1 MASFGLAI
9 FISGSGSN
17 FKAIEA
23 AIREKRLAAQILL
36 VLADRDCAGL
46 IYAKRQG
53 YNTALIKPC
62 DYISLEAWDAAVL
75 EETKKFATEL
85 IVLAGFLRKI
95 GKKLLAA
102 YPRSIVNI
110 HPSLLPSHGGPGFYG
125 IRPHQAAIDA
135 GDKEAG
141 ATVHYIDEHYDRGE
155 IILQRSIEILPG
167 ETAPELQ
174 KRVLEE
180 IEWKIYAEALAKV
193 ITERQER

>member
-1 MASFGLAI
+1 MASFKLAI
-9 FISGSGSN
+9 FISGSGTN

-23 AIREKRLAAQILL
+23 AIQEGRLAAKIAL

-46 IYAKRQG
+46 AYAREQG
-53 YNTALIKPC
+53 YSTALVKPG
-62 DYISLEAWDAAVL
+62 DYINFEAWDEAVL
-75 EETKKFATEL
+75 EETSKHSVEL

-110 HPSLLPSHGGPGFYG
+110 HPALLPRHGGSGFYG
-125 IRPHQAAIDA
+125 IRPHQAAIEA

-141 ATVHYIDEHYDRGE
+141 ATVHYIDEDYDRGE
-155 IILQRSIEILPG
+155 IILQRSLEILPG

-180 IEWKIYAEALAKV
+180 IEWKIYTEAIAKV
-193 ITERQER
+193 IAERQRR